1 MITQI
6 FLFIGFPE
14 IMIILIVAL
23 LLFGTD
29 KLPEVARG
37 LGKTLNE
44 IRHTTTDI
52 KREIKNSVDETKITE
67 SNLVKDIN
75 QEINKVK
82 DEVEDF
88 SGSIK
93 REL

>member
-23 LLFGTD
+23 LFFGTD